1 MIFAQ
6 TFAIDIQIC
15 GPNLILVRDGSFSVQ
30 LNHSLNDLAT
40 IPRFKVAFCF
50 CFFLSNKWKIKIC
63 SKDFLSKYAD
73 DRGLTFEFSDI
84 VNQFQIEDFLV
95 PEFLTSNPPPNSTST
110 IDESIYMDTTEQ
122 STIRSPSDIYDA
134 IFRDPF
140 EAQSSATSNQ
150 LNTKSPF
157 EQIPVLHS
165 YNRELF
171 TQPNY
176 PIYMSQERF
185 FQMLYTSDGHQW
197 SRLEAFLASSIL
209 VRQFTKAANDPPDAN
224 NSVVRVLFQ
233 LLVFKI
239 EFLELFFCKFRF
251 VQFQTNKIPII

>member
-1 MIFAQ
+1 
-6 TFAIDIQIC
+6 
-15 GPNLILVRDGSFSVQ
+15 
-30 LNHSLNDLAT
+30 
-40 IPRFKVAFCF
+40 
-50 CFFLSNKWKIKIC
+50 LSNELKIKFLP
-63 SKDFLSKYAD
+63 KDFLSKYAD

-110 IDESIYMDTTEQ
+110 IDESIYMDTADQ
-122 STIRSPSDIYDA
+122 STLRSPSDIYDA
-134 IFRDPF
+134 IFRDSFPT
-140 EAQSSATSNQ
+140 QSSTTPTQ
-150 LNTKSPF
+150 LNIRSPF

-185 FQMLYTSDGHQW
+185 FQMLYTSDGRQW

-209 VRQFTKAANDPPDAN
+209 VRQFAKATNDPPDAN
-224 NSVVRVLFQ
+224 NSVVRVFFQ
-233 LLVFKI
+233 FQIFKI
-239 EFLELFFCKFRF
+239 DFFCLL
-251 VQFQTNKIPII
+251 